1 MMRVVVLALFLTAVA
16 GQAAPQSRPANS
28 TITVERALT
37 ISTVRPLSFGPSRID
52 DSVVTPADP
61 TQAVIQVTGDPGR
74 IYRVRL
80 PAMITTSMPGATIS
94 GFTIRSDNSGDI
106 SETLTARMDDLGQDR
121 LHIGG
126 SLNRSSTIVLTEVI
140 TASPLSVDYE

>member
-1 MMRVVVLALFLTAVA
+1 MNRALILTFVLAAVA
-16 GQAAPQSRPANS
+16 GETTAQSRTATG
-28 TITVERALT
+28 TIIVERALT
-37 ISTVRPLSFGPSRID
+37 ISTVRSLSFGPSRGNEAIPI
-52 DSVVTPADP
+52 STAP

-80 PAMITTSMPGATIS
+80 PAVISTSTPGATIE

-106 SETLTARMDDLGQDR
+106 SQTLTAQMDGTGKDR

-126 SLNRSSTIVLTEVI
+126 SLRRPSTLTLSEVT
-140 TASPLSVDYE
+140 TAIPLSVDYE

>member
-1 MMRVVVLALFLTAVA
+1 MIRALIMVIVLAAVA
-16 GQAAPQSRPANS
+16 GDTAAQTRSTTG

-37 ISTVRPLSFGPSRID
+37 ISTVRPLSFGPSQVNGSIVA
-52 DSVVTPADP
+52 STGT

-80 PAMITTSMPGATIS
+80 PATIATSTPGATID
-94 GFTIRSDNSGDI
+94 GFTIWSDNSGDI
-106 SETLTARMDDLGQDR
+106 SETLTARMDGTGQDR

-126 SLNRSSTIVLTEVI
+126 SLRRSSTLIVSEFT
-140 TASPLSVDYE
+140 TAIPLSVDYE

>member
-1 MMRVVVLALFLTAVA
+1 MIRALILVIVLAAVA
-16 GQAAPQSRPANS
+16 GDTAAQTRSTTG

-37 ISTVRPLSFGPSRID
+37 ISTVRPLSFGPSQVNGSIVA
-52 DSVVTPADP
+52 STGP

-80 PAMITTSMPGATIS
+80 PATLATSTPGATIE
-94 GFTIRSDNSGDI
+94 GFTISSDNSGDI
-106 SETLTARMDDLGQDR
+106 SQTLTARMDDVGRDR

-126 SLNRSSTIVLTEVI
+126 SLRRSGTIGLTEV
-140 TASPLSVDYE
+140 TAAIPLSVDYE